1 MSMHE
6 QEEQTDQVEAQLA
19 QLDLHAHGNEDND
32 HDDDD
37 DDDNEEEDEETRKK
51 KYRWLDKYR
60 TTPVLR
66 RCFDLIFIHFS
77 LLDWIRL
84 ESVCKWMGEEKM
96 RIIELHRVAYPPTEA
111 DAEEQG
117 RALAELEEEY
127 RDKEEQAGDSLHEAI
142 EGNDI
147 QRAAKIC
154 LSWYGNAQ
162 IMNFQRG

>member
-19 QLDLHAHGNEDND
+19 QLDLHLHGDEDND
-32 HDDDD
+32 HDDDGD
-37 DDDNEEEDEETRKK
+37 DDEEEDEQTRKK

-66 RCFDLIFIHFS
+66 RCFDFIFIHFS
-77 LLDWIRL
+77 LLDLIQLR
-84 ESVCKWMGEEKM
+84 SVCKWMGEEKM

-117 RALAELEEEY
+117 RALAELE
-127 RDKEEQAGDSLHEAI
+127 K
-142 EGNDI
+142 NI
-147 QRAAKIC
+147 QTK
-154 LSWYGNAQ
+154 
-162 IMNFQRG
+162 